1 MLGRVLEGRQAC
13 RRGGGRHGGL
23 GHAGEG
29 AGRVYVKQGVSLG
42 CKGGR
47 SARRWQGKVDQL
59 ASAGVSAAASR
70 QRKVGRE

>member
-1 MLGRVLEGRQAC
+1 M
-13 RRGGGRHGGL
+13 